1 MNHTPAP
8 PPPSLPFPGSLTEEE
23 EDALPPRSIATI
35 THDSIAAITGIR
47 PVDLSLYKR
56 AFTHSSSG
64 RQPDYEVLEFLG
76 DSVLGMIIAKYL
88 VDTHPDQDEG
98 FLTILRTK
106 LTRSETLF
114 RYSLKLGLQ
123 QFVFM
128 SGKCIYRGY
137 HQSKK
142 ILEDVFEALIGAI
155 YLDHGLLSAKEFILG
170 VVEKHTDWE
179 TMKKNFNY
187 KDILMRHQH
196 QIQMPLPKY
205 ESIKD
210 EETRLFNVTIRLN
223 GLVSHGREKTKKK
236 AEQLAAKDML
246 QKMGIPIDE

>member
-1 MNHTPAP
+1 MATLNP
-8 PPPSLPFPGSLTEEE
+8 PPPRLPFPGSLTEEE
-23 EDALPPRSIATI
+23 EELLPPCSIAEI
-35 THDSIAAITGIR
+35 TDDSIHAITGIR
-47 PVDLSLYKR
+47 PVNLDLYTR

-64 RQPDYEVLEFLG
+64 RSPDYEVFEFLG

-88 VDTHPDQDEG
+88 VDSYPEENEG

-106 LTRSETLF
+106 LTRSETLY

-123 QFVFM
+123 QFVYM
-128 SGKCIYRGY
+128 SGKFIHRGY

-155 YLDHGLLSAKEFILG
+155 YLDHGLLTAKEFILR
-170 VVEKHTDWE
+170 VVESHTDWE
-179 TMKKNFNY
+179 AVKKNFNY

-205 ESIKD
+205 EAEKD
-210 EETRLFNVTIRLN
+210 EETRIFHVTIQLN
-223 GLVSHGREKTKKK
+223 GLTAKGWGQTKKK

-246 QKMGIPIDE
+246 KQMNIPIDE